1 MTACKVLAD
10 EYEKKGSADI
20 ASKLRA
26 DAASMRKFVMAP
38 RKRVGMDEVGGL
50 NNEVIDGGILYANR
64 RFFIPW
70 GWYANAVSSLCSTS
84 WSIMEGLVRHPTP
97 QRLVSAETSLLEATP
112 PLHSAAA
119 VARPVLCHCHQ
130 GREQERP
137 PCEPSPRAVHAPE
150 HHRPLALDA

>member
-26 DAASMRKFVMAP
+26 DAASMRKAVMAP

-84 WSIMEGLVRHPTP
+84 WSIMEGLVRPP
-97 QRLVSAETSLLEATP
+97 QP
-112 PLHSAAA
+112 PNA
-119 VARPVLCHCHQ
+119 
-130 GREQERP
+130 
-137 PCEPSPRAVHAPE
+137 
-150 HHRPLALDA
+150 

>member
-1 MTACKVLAD
+1 
-10 EYEKKGSADI
+10 
-20 ASKLRA
+20 
-26 DAASMRKFVMAP
+26 MRKAVMAP

-97 QRLVSAETSLLEATP
+97 QRLVSAEKSFGRP
-112 PLHSAAA
+112 KRKSAAVLA
-119 VARPVLCHCHQ
+119 ERHAAPMCLCTNAR
-130 GREQERP
+130 
-137 PCEPSPRAVHAPE
+137 
-150 HHRPLALDA
+150 